1 MKVGVLT
8 NVKTSTPTRMT
19 MQMLCL
25 KNADTLR
32 AKRWGWC
39 VAAALLSQAQLGF
52 AADVVSA
59 SPAFSV
65 LQQQAQQ
72 WAASHPSFQGKS
84 VYVEPIDPRITVQQ
98 CQQNLQFD
106 HPFPNQAAVRVRCAQ
121 PQWQL
126 FVNLN
131 TGAVAAP
138 AQRASAAA
146 PAIYRVLVSKEVLK
160 RGTVITPAMFSYAEM
175 PVAGMEN
182 QIITD
187 TNLLKN
193 MELVRDLTPNTPLR
207 SYDVKNAV
215 LVKRGQEVQVTAG
228 EGQGFKITMRAEAL
242 QEGGIGEQ
250 IRLKNV
256 ESGRSL
262 YGVITGPNAA
272 KVK

>member
-1 MKVGVLT
+1 
-8 NVKTSTPTRMT
+8 MT

-25 KNADTLR
+25 KNADTPR
-32 AKRWGWC
+32 FKRWGLWLVAC
-39 VAAALLSQAQLGF
+39 VLSHAQLGL
-52 AADVVSA
+52 AADSSVSNG
-59 SPAFSV
+59 AFDA

-72 WAASHPSFQGKS
+72 WAANHPSFQGKP
-84 VYVEPIDPRITVQQ
+84 VQVVPVDPRITVQN

-106 HPFPNQAAVRVRCAQ
+106 QPFPNQPALRVRCAQ
-121 PQWQL
+121 PIWQL
-126 FVNLN
+126 FVNVT
-131 TGAVAAP
+131 TGQVNASVNRASPSAP
-138 AQRASAAA
+138 AL
-146 PAIYRVLVSKEVLK
+146 YKVLVSKELLK
-160 RGTVITPAMFSYAEM
+160 RGTVIKPEMFSYADM
-175 PVAGMEN
+175 PAAGMEN

-187 TNLLKN
+187 LKLLKN

-228 EGQGFKITMRAEAL
+228 EGQGFSITMRAEAL
-242 QEGGIGEQ
+242 QDGGLGEQ

-272 KVK
+272 KLR

>member
-1 MKVGVLT
+1 
-8 NVKTSTPTRMT
+8 

-25 KNADTLR
+25 KNTDTPR
-32 AKRWGWC
+32 AKRWGWYL
-39 VAAALLSQAQLGF
+39 AACLLSQAQPGF
-52 AADVVSA
+52 AANPALSNSA
-59 SPAFSV
+59 FEV

-72 WAASHPSFQGKS
+72 WAVTQPSFQGKPVS
-84 VYVEPIDPRITVQQ
+84 VVAMDPRITVQH

-106 HPFPNQAAVRVRCAQ
+106 HPFPNQSAVRVRCAQ
-121 PQWQL
+121 PTWQL
-126 FVNLN
+126 FVTLN
-131 TGAVAAP
+131 SGASPAMGQRPAAP
-138 AQRASAAA
+138 T
-146 PAIYRVLVSKEVLK
+146 PAVYKVLVSKEVLK
-160 RGTVITPAMFSYAEM
+160 RGTLITPSMFSSAEM

-215 LVKRGQEVQVTAG
+215 LVKRGQEVQITAG

-242 QEGGIGEQ
+242 QDGGFGEQ

>member
-1 MKVGVLT
+1 
-8 NVKTSTPTRMT
+8 MT

-25 KNADTLR
+25 KITDTPR
-32 AKRWGWC
+32 AKRWGWYL
-39 VAAALLSQAQLGF
+39 AAALLSQAQLGF
-52 AADVVSA
+52 ASIPGATNSA
-59 SPAFSV
+59 FEV
-65 LQQQAQQ
+65 LQLQAQQ
-72 WAASHPSFQGKS
+72 WAATHPNFQGKS
-84 VYVEPIDPRITVQQ
+84 VSVVALDPRIAVQH

-106 HPFPNQAAVRVRCAQ
+106 HPFPNQPAVRVRCAQ

-131 TGAVAAP
+131 AGAASAP
-138 AQRASAAA
+138 AQRLSAAA
-146 PAIYRVLVSKEVLK
+146 PAVYRVLVSKEVLK
-160 RGTVITPAMFSYAEM
+160 RGTLLTPSMFSATEM

-182 QIITD
+182 QIISD
-187 TNLLKN
+187 PNLLKN

-215 LVKRGQEVQVTAG
+215 LVKRGQEVQITAG

-242 QEGGIGEQ
+242 QDGAFGEQ